1 MNIKAVQSDIK
12 INDLIAKRWSARS
25 FSDTPIQESEMQTLF
40 EAARWTSS
48 SMNEQPW
55 QFLYAHKCDS
65 AFQKFYNCLLPGNQ
79 PWCAGASVLVLSLAK
94 KNFAGNNKPN
104 RHYMH
109 DTGAANTTLLLQAAE
124 LDIYGHMLG
133 GFDMQK
139 TISEFNID
147 DEWEVACFIALGY
160 LGSPDNLEEPF
171 KTREIT
177 PRTRKPQQDM
187 VSRLI

>member
-1 MNIKAVQSDIK
+1 
-12 INDLIAKRWSARS
+12 
-25 FSDTPIQESEMQTLF
+25 
-40 EAARWTSS
+40 
-48 SMNEQPW
+48 
-55 QFLYAHKCDS
+55 
-65 AFQKFYNCLLPGNQ
+65 
-79 PWCAGASVLVLSLAK
+79 
-94 KNFAGNNKPN
+94 
-104 RHYMH
+104 MH

-139 TISEFNID
+139 TISEFSID
-147 DEWEVACFIALGY
+147 DDWEVACFIALGY

-177 PRTRKPQQDM
+177 PRTRKPQQDI